1 MSRDRRKK
9 RSPRLRYRSRPA
21 GRARPPGP
29 VRSEDER
36 FGDGHGDAGG
46 ARVRRRPRDWVV
58 DTLLFLAA
66 VSFALLVI
74 GGRLESATPPPGWLF
89 TADVAAGAVGCAGL

>member
-1 MSRDRRKK
+1 MNASATATATLAACG
-9 RSPRLRYRSRPA
+9 S
-21 GRARPPGP
+21 
-29 VRSEDER
+29 
-36 FGDGHGDAGG
+36 G
-46 ARVRRRPRDWVV
+46 AASATGSW
-58 DTLLFLAA
+58 TLLFLAA

>member
-1 MSRDRRKK
+1 M
-9 RSPRLRYRSRPA
+9 
-21 GRARPPGP
+21 
-29 VRSEDER
+29 
-36 FGDGHGDAGG
+36 
-46 ARVRRRPRDWVV
+46 

>member
-1 MSRDRRKK
+1 MNASATATAT
-9 RSPRLRYRSRPA
+9 LA
-21 GRARPPGP
+21 ARG
-29 VRSEDER
+29 
-36 FGDGHGDAGG
+36 
-46 ARVRRRPRDWVV
+46 VRRRPRDWVV

-89 TADVAAGAVGCAGL
+89 TADVVAGAVGCAGL